1 MPKTLPSK
9 LAPPAGS
16 ESKHQ
21 KFLRLIQPRVT
32 RVLEDLRLVGQLRS
46 KPYENELV
54 EAEEVVTVIA
64 ESLNQ
69 VAKLYAV
76 PFSFKSGRAQHAD
89 VTNVIPII
97 GVAKP
102 PPTPQAVANES
113 MKVRGQIAKALDLL
127 KTETREDYDAAQA
140 ILVELL

>member
-1 MPKTLPSK
+1 MPKTSPNK
-9 LAPPAGS
+9 LAPPSGT
-16 ESKHQ
+16 ETKHQ

-32 RVLEDLRLVGQLRS
+32 NVLEGLRLVGQLRS
-46 KPYENELV
+46 KPYENELI

-89 VTNVIPII
+89 PTNVIPII

-102 PPTPQAVANES
+102 APTTAEVVTQA
-113 MKVRGQIAKALDLL
+113 MKVKGEIAKALDLL
-127 KTETREDYDAAQA
+127 KTEIREDYDAARA